1 MKICYMQ
8 MAGGLSFACAGVRP
22 AAHWTQGRRSR
33 GAGEEE
39 ENLCECR
46 IARTHLQSTSPA
58 VLWEAVGCKSCCVVI
73 DLCAARIQSTDHARW
88 FKDNSDF
95 SGDEDVE
102 VKVPA
107 VIRVLSEETGLEQH
121 NLDKR
126 HVGVLA
132 RSGLL
137 PFQGKRYVAT
147 LARNGDLPYIA
158 HREWDKKV
166 HPMMSGGGN
175 YELGKRYV
183 GALAKSGN
191 LPFNRE
197 GRGDDG
203 VGKIESILQ
212 GILETEDLWKSQV
225 QELKLELLKEE
236 LETLEE
242 AADDNGYEEDVNK
255 RSIASLARSGNLP
268 FKGGEGKRSVEAL
281 ARSGYLP
288 APKAPESSEDSQ
300 MDASQEADLLGKRSI
315 ASLAKSGQL
324 QHASSQFVNG
334 DLLKDEFD
342 GEGKRGGIGS
352 LARNGYLNNKKD
364 NGNRDLER
372 LMQQLYQDEGID
384 KRNIGS
390 LARSFN
396 LPQNGKRNLG
406 SIARSGGFSQLRFSP
421 SKKDDDNG
429 SESDYFRDDEKRNLG
444 AFVKSRQTPLGKRYL
459 GSALRS
465 RNSALSTISKKDEM
479 DDEEKRNVGAMARNR
494 LLPFGKRDDDE
505 DETNLEDVAERYV
518 ESLLRH
524 DAGVIEGDE
533 NTGAEGKRHI
543 SSLKSGYKPHKK
555 SSRSTGSDSVAY
567 HINESDSQVTTKKPQ
582 ALEASPGNRK
592 VKRSAVFAMDP
603 IPHAAVIGSPS
614 LERSV
619 ARGGWFRDTSS
630 QRDGGSIAKR
640 HIGSL
645 ARLGWL
651 PSFRSSRYSRS
662 GKRSVNDS
670 GVMAAAG
677 VPRGSEPTFA
687 WIESGKPFRKNH
699 PQFTRPMILTSIS
712 PFSAVEL
719 NTTSALANYA
729 TEAGFTDNQSNLVR
743 NRILKNPPTR
753 TATDASSRQCLPRER
768 SNPSDGSPPSSQN
781 KPFYW
786 PETPSLKEQL
796 ISSSIEQLGG
806 YSGDPSIDQVKR
818 YLLLP
823 AVDNILFRRLY
834 PRRIIHL

>member
-1 MKICYMQ
+1 
-8 MAGGLSFACAGVRP
+8 MAGGLSCACAGASVTSHAHIYNRRRP
-22 AAHWTQGRRSR
+22 QRCGRRSVILPQSSQWPCSLRRQACSSLVSCLR
-33 GAGEEE
+33 GRLRFNSQTDIPIGG
-39 ENLCECR
+39 
-46 IARTHLQSTSPA
+46 HA
-58 VLWEAVGCKSCCVVI
+58 VKVFSFVM
-73 DLCAARIQSTDHARW
+73 
-88 FKDNSDF
+88 SDF
-95 SGDEDVE
+95 SGDEYVE
-102 VKVPA
+102 VQVLA
-107 VIRVLSEETGLEQH
+107 VLRALSEETGLEQH

-132 RSGLL
+132 RTGLL

-242 AADDNGYEEDVNK
+242 ASDDNGFEEDVNK

-324 QHASSQFVNG
+324 QHTSSQFVNG

-406 SIARSGGFSQLRFSP
+406 SLARSGGFSQLRFSP

-429 SESDYFRDDEKRNLG
+429 SESDYYRDDEKRNLG

-524 DAGVIEGDE
+524 DAGVIEGNE

-555 SSRSTGSDSVAY
+555 SSRSTGSDSAAY
-567 HINESDSQVTTKKPQ
+567 HINESDSQVTTRKPQ
-582 ALEASPGNRK
+582 AVEASPGNRK
-592 VKRSAVFAMDP
+592 VKRSADSKKVKGDQP
-603 IPHAAVIGSPS
+603 LRSTDLRIGLLCPEKSDTVASISYGPRTYGYGVCVRAFYV
-614 LERSV
+614 RSV

-651 PSFRSSRYSRS
+651 PAFRSSRYSRS
-662 GKRSVNDS
+662 GKRSVSDS

-677 VPRGSEPTFA
+677 VP
-687 WIESGKPFRKNH
+687 
-699 PQFTRPMILTSIS
+699 
-712 PFSAVEL
+712 
-719 NTTSALANYA
+719 
-729 TEAGFTDNQSNLVR
+729 
-743 NRILKNPPTR
+743 
-753 TATDASSRQCLPRER
+753 R

-786 PETPSLKEQL
+786 PETPSLEEQL

-806 YSGDPSIDQVKR
+806 YSGDPSTDQVKR

-834 PRRIIHL
+834 PRRIIHFSPDLDSNLDLPVLSSRAQHDKRVSQLRHRGG

>member
-1 MKICYMQ
+1 M
-8 MAGGLSFACAGVRP
+8 
-22 AAHWTQGRRSR
+22 
-33 GAGEEE
+33 GE
-39 ENLCECR
+39 R
-46 IARTHLQSTSPA
+46 I
-58 VLWEAVGCKSCCVVI
+58 V
-73 DLCAARIQSTDHARW
+73 
-88 FKDNSDF
+88 DNAKA
-95 SGDEDVE
+95 EDS
-102 VKVPA
+102 
-107 VIRVLSEETGLEQH
+107 IRAQLKVLSEETGLEQH

-406 SIARSGGFSQLRFSP
+406 SLARSGGFSQLRFSP

-592 VKRSAVFAMDP
+592 VKRSA
-603 IPHAAVIGSPS
+603 G
-614 LERSV
+614 SV

-677 VPRGSEPTFA
+677 VPR
-687 WIESGKPFRKNH
+687 
-699 PQFTRPMILTSIS
+699 
-712 PFSAVEL
+712 
-719 NTTSALANYA
+719 
-729 TEAGFTDNQSNLVR
+729 
-743 NRILKNPPTR
+743 
-753 TATDASSRQCLPRER
+753 

-786 PETPSLKEQL
+786 PETPSFKEQL

>member
-1 MKICYMQ
+1 MLYGNGGRAFIC
-8 MAGGLSFACAGVRP
+8 L
-22 AAHWTQGRRSR
+22 RR
-33 GAGEEE
+33 
-39 ENLCECR
+39 CKCR
-46 IARTHLQSTSPA
+46 IARTHLQSTAPA
-58 VLWEAVGCKSCCVVI
+58 VLWAAVGCKSCCVVI
-73 DLCAARIQSTDHARW
+73 DLFAARIQRTDRARW
-88 FKDNSDF
+88 FKVNVSRAQHD
-95 SGDEDVE
+95 
-102 VKVPA
+102 KRA
-107 VIRVLSEETGLEQH
+107 LSEETGLEQH

-126 HVGVLA
+126 HIGVLA
-132 RSGLL
+132 RTGLL

-242 AADDNGYEEDVNK
+242 ASDDNGYEEDVNK

-372 LMQQLYQDEGID
+372 LMQQLYQDEGMD

-429 SESDYFRDDEKRNLG
+429 SESDYYRDDEKRNLG

-459 GSALRS
+459 GSTLRS

-533 NTGAEGKRHI
+533 NPGAEGKRHI

-555 SSRSTGSDSVAY
+555 SSRSTGSDSAAY

-582 ALEASPGNRK
+582 AVETSPGNRK
-592 VKRSAVFAMDP
+592 VKRSAGLHQDP
-603 IPHAAVIGSPS
+603 LAKEENQIPATMTEGKHHESTTVREVHADVDGSTRRQKRETAYLIPAPELS
-614 LERSV
+614 DEYPMPVLQNSDLFDYEDLEELMSGAAAPEKRFLGSV

-677 VPRGSEPTFA
+677 VPR
-687 WIESGKPFRKNH
+687 
-699 PQFTRPMILTSIS
+699 
-712 PFSAVEL
+712 
-719 NTTSALANYA
+719 
-729 TEAGFTDNQSNLVR
+729 
-743 NRILKNPPTR
+743 
-753 TATDASSRQCLPRER
+753 

-786 PETPSLKEQL
+786 PETPSFKEQL

>member
-1 MKICYMQ
+1 
-8 MAGGLSFACAGVRP
+8 A
-22 AAHWTQGRRSR
+22 
-33 GAGEEE
+33 
-39 ENLCECR
+39 
-46 IARTHLQSTSPA
+46 
-58 VLWEAVGCKSCCVVI
+58 
-73 DLCAARIQSTDHARW
+73 
-88 FKDNSDF
+88 
-95 SGDEDVE
+95 
-102 VKVPA
+102 
-107 VIRVLSEETGLEQH
+107 LSEETGLEQH

-126 HVGVLA
+126 HVGALA
-132 RSGLL
+132 RTGLL

-242 AADDNGYEEDVNK
+242 ASDENGYEEDAGKVK
-255 RSIASLARSGNLP
+255 GASRLSPDLDTSRLQ
-268 FKGGEGKRSVEAL
+268 KL
-281 ARSGYLP
+281 L
-288 APKAPESSEDSQ
+288 SQ
-300 MDASQEADLLGKRSI
+300 AKIPRWMLKEADLLGKRSI

-324 QHASSQFVNG
+324 QHASPQFVNG
-334 DLLKDEFD
+334 GLLEDEFD
-342 GEGKRGGIGS
+342 SEGKRGGIGS

-396 LPQNGKRNLG
+396 LPQNGKRNIG
-406 SIARSGGFSQLRFSP
+406 SLARSGGFSQLRFSP

-429 SESDYFRDDEKRNLG
+429 SESDYYRDDDKRNLG

-533 NTGAEGKRHI
+533 STGPEGKRHI

-555 SSRSTGSDSVAY
+555 SSRSTGSDSAAY
-567 HINESDSQVTTKKPQ
+567 HINESDSQVTTRKPQ
-582 ALEASPGNRK
+582 AVEASPGNRK
-592 VKRSAVFAMDP
+592 VKRSASLHQGPLAKEENQ
-603 IPHAAVIGSPS
+603 IPATMTEGKLHESTTVREVHADVDGSARRHKRETAYLIPAPELS
-614 LERSV
+614 DEYPMPVLQNSDLFDYEDLEE
-619 ARGGWFRDTSS
+619 
-630 QRDGGSIAKR
+630 
-640 HIGSL
+640 L
-645 ARLGWL
+645 M
-651 PSFRSSRYSRS
+651 S
-662 GKRSVNDS
+662 G
-670 GVMAAAG
+670 AAA
-677 VPRGSEPTFA
+677 
-687 WIESGKPFRKNH
+687 
-699 PQFTRPMILTSIS
+699 
-712 PFSAVEL
+712 
-719 NTTSALANYA
+719 
-729 TEAGFTDNQSNLVR
+729 
-743 NRILKNPPTR
+743 
-753 TATDASSRQCLPRER
+753 
-768 SNPSDGSPPSSQN
+768 
-781 KPFYW
+781 
-786 PETPSLKEQL
+786 PEKRF
-796 ISSSIEQLGG
+796 LGE
-806 YSGDPSIDQVKR
+806 
-818 YLLLP
+818 YL
-823 AVDNILFRRLY
+823 Y
-834 PRRIIHL
+834 